1 MLTELRVRDLATIA
15 DVTLHL
21 GAGLNVLTGE
31 TGAGKSMLVDAL
43 ALLLGERADS
53 GSVRP
58 GAAKTIV
65 EGAFESLDAD
75 TRRAIE
81 GLGLDADDG
90 RVVVRREVSTE
101 GRSRA
106 WVNGSPT
113 TATVLTQLGTL
124 LVDLHGQHETQ
135 SLLRADA
142 QRDILD
148 AFAHAEPE
156 RQAVAAAHAAVST
169 LRVAEASLAAR
180 RDEVRRRADYLRHVV
195 REIDQ
200 ARLRP
205 GENEALQLEARRL
218 SQAGTLAAQAQRI
231 VDAIEAGEGN
241 ALGSLSTADR
251 ALGGLE
257 KADPEVA
264 GWREM
269 LDAAYTNL
277 SELARQAAAYAD
289 TVEENPARLAEV
301 EQRRDLI
308 FKLTGKYGETIEA
321 VLATRNESAA
331 ELELLDTA
339 DVDLRAIA
347 ARRTAAESSLRAA
360 AATLSTKRA
369 EAGER
374 LARGVNRLL
383 PRLGMP
389 GGKFRVSLTALDA
402 PATHGQETVGFEVQL
417 NVGLEAKPLARVAS
431 GGELS
436 RLMLA
441 LKVVLAR
448 HDAIATLVF
457 DEVDQGIGG
466 EIGAQVGAA
475 LAEVA
480 ERHQVLVITHLP
492 QIAARADQHLVVSKE
507 ARGGIATSD
516 VQVIHGEDRVNEVAR
531 MLGDAEGDAA
541 RRHAH
546 EMLKADRRSGGQEVG
561 QTGEQAE
568 EAASGG
574 GKTGR
579 GPRERKGGKDK

>member
-15 DVTLHL
+15 DVTLTL
-21 GAGLNVLTGE
+21 GPGLNVLTGE

-43 ALLLGERADS
+43 ALLLGERATS

-65 EGAFESLDAD
+65 EGAFEGIDRA
-75 TRRAIE
+75 TRARVE
-81 GLGLDADDG
+81 TLGLDVEDG
-90 RVVVRREVSTE
+90 RVVIRREVSAE

-113 TATVLTQLGTL
+113 TAAVLGELGAL
-124 LVDLHGQHETQ
+124 LADLHGQHETQ

-148 AFAHAEPE
+148 AFGHAEAE
-156 RQAVAAAHAAVST
+156 CATVAEAHAAVARLRAEETT
-169 LRVAEASLAAR
+169 LAQR

-195 REIDQ
+195 EEITG
-200 ARLRP
+200 AKLRP
-205 GENEALQLEARRL
+205 GEDEALQIEARRL
-218 SQAGTLAAQAQRI
+218 SQAETLAEHAQRI
-231 VDAIEAGEGN
+231 ADALEGDAGN
-241 ALGSLSTADR
+241 ALGAMSLADR
-251 ALGGLE
+251 ALGALE
-257 KADPEVA
+257 KADPSVS

-269 LDAAYTNL
+269 LDAAYANL
-277 SELARQAAAYAD
+277 SELSRLASEYAGS
-289 TVEENPARLAEV
+289 VEEDPERLAEV
-301 EQRRDLI
+301 ERRRDRI
-308 FKLTGKYGETIEA
+308 FRLTQKYGATLEE
-321 VLATRNESAA
+321 VLATGARSAE

-339 DVDLRAIA
+339 DTDLRALA
-347 ARRTAAESSLRAA
+347 SRRAAAEAALRAA
-360 AATLSTKRA
+360 A
-369 EAGER
+369 EALTVRRQDAADR

-383 PRLGMP
+383 PKLGLP
-389 GGKFRVSLTALDA
+389 GGKLSVTLVPLEEPGSAGA
-402 PATHGQETVGFEVQL
+402 ESVQL
-417 NVGLEAKPLARVAS
+417 DVRLNQGLEAKPLARVAS

-448 HDAIATLVF
+448 HDAIASLVF

-466 EIGAQVGAA
+466 EIGAQVGEA
-475 LAEVA
+475 LAQVA

-516 VQVIHGEDRVNEVAR
+516 VAVMHGEDRELELAR

-541 RRHAH
+541 RRHAR
-546 EMLKADRRSGGQEVG
+546 EML
-561 QTGEQAE
+561 
-568 EAASGG
+568 
-574 GKTGR
+574 GR
-579 GPRERKGGKDK
+579 GRAAGRRG